1 MRWFVGLHPKYFSN
15 QDQLVRDFID
25 SEADILYTHID
36 FRPVGSIETKAK
48 NLVIFIENPYN
59 NRKVAESIFAF
70 LREIK
75 ENWNRVI
82 VTGPTTKEMKELATS
97 VYSEQNWFP
106 LWLVLPYTYLLY
118 QQKTPPTYGDYLM
131 AWVAAEAKGKR
142 EIEAASVFLNIKI
155 HDYQSKGP
163 TVWSSQMHR
172 ARGFI
177 YASRHDSISRAFT
190 SAAVSKKPAILLR
203 TTAQLFDTYEDVG
216 GEEFYESALVRYDL
230 WNWIITARRVL
241 DDRDYAIEWG
251 MRLHQFFE
259 KHEELWKW
267 EIVWERFYDQ
277 TGLKLPKDMTP
288 THHLPPTFFGK
299 DYFSNPHY
307 FPQGPWSNEPIS
319 VNWETGLGI

>member
-131 AWVAAEAKGKR
+131 AWVAAEAKGK
-142 EIEAASVFLNIKI
+142 
-155 HDYQSKGP
+155 
-163 TVWSSQMHR
+163 
-172 ARGFI
+172 
-177 YASRHDSISRAFT
+177 
-190 SAAVSKKPAILLR
+190 
-203 TTAQLFDTYEDVG
+203 
-216 GEEFYESALVRYDL
+216 
-230 WNWIITARRVL
+230 
-241 DDRDYAIEWG
+241 
-251 MRLHQFFE
+251 
-259 KHEELWKW
+259 
-267 EIVWERFYDQ
+267 
-277 TGLKLPKDMTP
+277 
-288 THHLPPTFFGK
+288 GK
-299 DYFSNPHY
+299 
-307 FPQGPWSNEPIS
+307 
-319 VNWETGLGI
+319 